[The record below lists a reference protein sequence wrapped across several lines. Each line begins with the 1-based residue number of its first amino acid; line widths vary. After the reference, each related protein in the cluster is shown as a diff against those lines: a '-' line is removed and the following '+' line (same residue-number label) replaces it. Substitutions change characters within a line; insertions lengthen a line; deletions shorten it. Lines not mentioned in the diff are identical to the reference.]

1 MTVLKGK
8 HTAEKRPK
16 IAFKK
21 ACAEVFLN
29 GDIIELFFAFK
40 EQPYHF
46 TLLGFRETKVGE
58 IHDLSAVTH

>member
-29 GDIIELFFAFK
+29 GDIIEFFFAFK
-40 EQPYHF
+40 EQPHYVN
-46 TLLGFRETKVGE
+46 LVVQLAISPLVNKQW
-58 IHDLSAVTH
+58 AA